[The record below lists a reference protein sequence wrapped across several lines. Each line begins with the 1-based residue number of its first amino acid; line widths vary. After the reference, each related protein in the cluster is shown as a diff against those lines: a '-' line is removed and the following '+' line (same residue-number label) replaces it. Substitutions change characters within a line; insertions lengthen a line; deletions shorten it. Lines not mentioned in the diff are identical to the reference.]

1 MIDQP
6 NFSEEQL
13 EKNEVGSEQAES
25 EVSSES
31 TANVEVNEENQPF
44 TPENELPQPTPE
56 EIMAILTQEV
66 ATLQQQLETERQQGE
81 TLKTRYIT
89 LAAEF
94 DNFRKRTQKE
104 KQELENQIKGKA
116 LKEILAVV
124 DNFERARTQIKP
136 ETDGEDLIH
145 NSYQGVY
152 KSLVDSLKRLGVSA
166 MNPVGEPFD
175 PLYHEAMLQEPTNDY
190 PEGTVTDQLVRG
202 YLLGEQVLR
211 HALVKVSVPQ
221 EDTPSSD
228 SSNTNETAEAS
239 IN

>member
-1 MIDQP
+1 MIEQP

-13 EKNEVGSEQAES
+13 EKTDVTSEQAETEAS
-25 EVSSES
+25 EQS
-31 TANVEVNEENQPF
+31 TANVEVNNENPPI
-44 TPENELPQPTPE
+44 TPENEPSLPNSE
-56 EIMAILTQEV
+56 EIMAVLSQEI
-66 ATLQQQLETERQQGE
+66 ATLQQQLESERQQVE
-81 TLKTRYIT
+81 TLKTRHIT

-104 KQELENQIKGKA
+104 KQELEQQMKGKA
-116 LKEILAVV
+116 IREILSVV

-166 MNPVGEPFD
+166 MNPIGAPFD
-175 PLYHEAMLQEPTNDY
+175 PRYHEAMLQEATNDY

-211 HALVKVSVPQ
+211 HALVKVSVPK
-221 EDTPSSD
+221 EDTDSSE
-228 SSNTNETAEAS
+228 SSNTNEAAEAS
-239 IN
+239 AN